1 MPYTHSFD
9 PSSLTER
16 IMALRPSGIRT
27 LVALA
32 GAPASGKSTLAQQ
45 LTRAI
50 NAQSP
55 CAALVPMDG
64 FHLDNAILQQR
75 GLLPRKGAPETFD
88 ASGFLHLV
96 RRLATEPEVIIPLF
110 DRSRD
115 IAVAG
120 AACIGPEHRILI
132 VEGNYLQFD
141 EHPWSQLPG
150 YWDLSICLDVPLS
163 VLEARLIQ
171 RWRDQGLGEAAA
183 RKRALDND
191 IPNARR
197 IIQQALPADLVL

>member
-1 MPYTHSFD
+1 MPTATPAD
-9 PSSLTER
+9 LASLINR
-16 IMALRPSGIRT
+16 VLAINPKGRRT
-27 LVALA
+27 LIALS

-45 LTRAI
+45 LTAAI

-75 GLLPRKGAPETFD
+75 DLLPRKGAPETFD
-88 ASGFLHLV
+88 AQGFVQLV
-96 RRLATEPEVIIPLF
+96 QRLGSEAEVFVPLF

-115 IAVAG
+115 IAIAG
-120 AACIGPEHRILI
+120 AARVGPEHRILI
-132 VEGNYLQFD
+132 VEGNYLLFD
-141 EHPWSQLPG
+141 EQPWSQLCS
-150 YWDLSICLDVPLS
+150 YWDLSIQLNVPLAM
-163 VLEARLIQ
+163 LELRLIQ
-171 RWRDQGLGEAAA
+171 RWRDQGLSESAA
-183 RKRALDND
+183 RQRALNND